1 MEFPPAQARHPPRH
15 LPTGGTSVQMVQ
27 GVELPW
33 LQLIVSLFLLY
44 FF

>member
-1 MEFPPAQARHPPRH
+1 MGEA
-15 LPTGGTSVQMVQ
+15 SVQMVQ

-33 LQLIVSLFLLY
+33 LQLTVSLFLLY

>member
-1 MEFPPAQARHPPRH
+1 M
-15 LPTGGTSVQMVQ
+15 GGASVQMVQ

>member
-1 MEFPPAQARHPPRH
+1 
-15 LPTGGTSVQMVQ
+15 MVQ

-44 FF
+44 FFYCVPGSTGLGLLGPSF